1 MNIPI
6 NAFPDERARAGQNK
20 QPAPFCGWNAKGR
33 RGGTED
39 MRVPCAGRR
48 GGTGRMRVPRAGRR
62 GGNWAH
68 ARTACRAERPID
80 RQVHNSKGGSQEKC
94 HGFVFC
100 FCFCSYENI
109 CILLKQERTNSGFN
123 SLFFS
128 LVGVDVSMYMKSTSA
143 TAGKVY
149 MK

>member
-39 MRVPCAGRR
+39 MRVPRAGRR

-80 RQVHNSKGGSQEKC
+80 RQVHNSKGASQENC
-94 HGFVFC
+94 HGLVFVFVFVHMKIFVSC
-100 FCFCSYENI
+100 LNKREQIRGSIHY
-109 CILLKQERTNSGFN
+109 
-123 SLFFS
+123 FFH
-128 LVGVDVSMYMKSTSA
+128 
-143 TAGKVY
+143 
-149 MK
+149 